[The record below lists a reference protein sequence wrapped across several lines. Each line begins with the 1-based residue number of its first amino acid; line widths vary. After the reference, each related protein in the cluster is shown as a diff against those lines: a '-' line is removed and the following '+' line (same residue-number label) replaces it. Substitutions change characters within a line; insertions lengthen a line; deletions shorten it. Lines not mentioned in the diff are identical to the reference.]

1 MSITVVNP
9 KGIGDP
15 VTPYSHGMLTDAKE
29 IFFLAGQVPI
39 DKNGQIVGAGDIE
52 AQARCVYANLEA
64 VLKECRM
71 GWSNV
76 TKFNIYMTR
85 REDRDKFTALRENDL
100 FKKFFPHGNYPPST
114 LVFVASLYKEEFLIE
129 IEAYA
134 AR

>member
-1 MSITVVNP
+1 
-9 KGIGDP
+9 
-15 VTPYSHGMLTDAKE
+15 MLTDSKE

-39 DKNGQIVGAGDIE
+39 DKEGKIVGVGDIE

-64 VLKECRM
+64 VLKESGM

-85 REDRDKFTALRENDL
+85 REDRDKFTALRVNEL
-100 FKKFFPHGNYPPST
+100 FKEFFPNGNYPPST
-114 LVFVASLYKEEFLIE
+114 LVFAGLYKEEFLIE